1 MQLKAKTNFTAS
13 ILNTK
18 SRRGVVLVEVAL
30 VEGGAVDPF
39 VAVFA
44 QEAVEAHEDAFEA
57 VFLDGLKHVL
67 GAGGAEVAAGAVDG
81 RDDGLVEA
89 DDFFD
94 GPGKWG
100 AWGRR

>member
-1 MQLKAKTNFTAS
+1 
-13 ILNTK
+13 
-18 SRRGVVLVEVAL
+18 
-30 VEGGAVDPF
+30 
-39 VAVFA
+39 
-44 QEAVEAHEDAFEA
+44 